1 MKANPQSPD
10 NTTHSVHLSSTKV
23 FRSSPNLMS
32 SSNLQENIS
41 NLYKDVNYEKLK
53 LFQKVSKLSVVQLCT
68 HSIKVYTEATS
79 FYTKQNKKYTVNG
92 GKNQITF
99 LRLPL
104 TQQHFHS
111 IPHQFHIIFMKENKC
126 VFQENWTQLLQH
138 IITQSTLLIS

>member
-1 MKANPQSPD
+1 MMVVMFYSINNSAYMLLR
-10 NTTHSVHLSSTKV
+10 TRIAVFTCFLLSIVDDLLVLRYLLRFS
-23 FRSSPNLMS
+23 L
-32 SSNLQENIS
+32 I
-41 NLYKDVNYEKLK
+41 

-111 IPHQFHIIFMKENKC
+111 IPHQFYIIFMKENKC